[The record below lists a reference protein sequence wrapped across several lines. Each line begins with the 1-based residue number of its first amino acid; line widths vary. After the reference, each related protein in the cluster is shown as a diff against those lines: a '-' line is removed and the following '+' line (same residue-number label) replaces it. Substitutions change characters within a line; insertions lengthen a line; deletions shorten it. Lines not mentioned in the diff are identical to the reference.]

1 MTKNKRRGDNT
12 KTPKEKRKKERPQ
25 DGQRVKNMTKYEIK
39 AEELKKE
46 FDDTEADALAG
57 ALLFNK
63 YIIITRGAD
72 FSDLVKARRAKREGT
87 AEAAG
92 DLYGLP
98 YISNSVNNEG
108 AALWNTNTSA
118 ELAGFDGFKFLGV
131 SISNAGEFVG
141 LFQAHNDQGEEVS
154 GVRCLLLDKLGEFI
168 AHNQKKEHEA
178 TKAAQLERINKE
190 REEIRERLPQVC
202 AIFEKYRGKRWGEAT
217 RRAILDQLKEL
228 NGETIRP
235 SFSTSAYWLDIEFY
249 KRNSYTSAAAF
260 SYKWDASNNTP
271 AEAITPRA
279 ADLEKV
285 AHIAIKDH
293 RRKMR
298 DLVQEMETT
307 AAKLAQLID
316 QYNEEA
322 RGKGYK
328 MADNLSKWGVK
339 LPEITARDLDQ

>member
-1 MTKNKRRGDNT
+1 MK
-12 KTPKEKRKKERPQ
+12 
-25 DGQRVKNMTKYEIK
+25 KYEIK

-46 FDDTEADALAG
+46 ITEQEAEALAC
-57 ALLFNK
+57 ALLFNN

-92 DLYGLP
+92 NLYGLP
-98 YISNSVNNEG
+98 YISNSVDGEG

-118 ELAGFDGFKFLGV
+118 ELAGLPGFSFLGV
-131 SISNAGEFVG
+131 SIDNAGEFVG
-141 LFQAHNDQGEEVS
+141 IFQNHTESGEEVG
-154 GVRCLLLDKLGEFI
+154 GVRCLYLDKLGEFI
-168 AHNQKKEHEA
+168 AHEQHKEHEA

-217 RRAILDQLKEL
+217 RGAILDQLKEL
-228 NGETIRP
+228 NGDTIRP

-249 KRNSYTSAAAF
+249 KRNSYTTAAKF
-260 SYKWDASNNTP
+260 SYKWETQNNTP
-271 AEAITPRA
+271 AEEITPRA

-285 AHIAIKDH
+285 AKINIKDH

-298 DLVQEMETT
+298 ELVQTMEQK
-307 AAKLAQLID
+307 AAELAALID
-316 QYNEEA
+316 EYNKEG

-339 LPEITARDLDQ
+339 LPEITARNLDQ